1 MQFFLIKPQTFE
13 DLKAGDLKL
22 GRISWQLWTQKLAK
36 LLK

>member
-1 MQFFLIKPQTFE
+1 MQFFLIKPQTF
-13 DLKAGDLKL
+13 KAGDLKL